1 MRNINWKAVLGI
13 ASAVIAGLVA
23 FSGEVSNQKKEA
35 RINSMD
41 SRLTFLENKFGD
53 Q

>member
-1 MRNINWKAVLGI
+1 MKNINWKAVIGV

-23 FSGEVSNQKKEA
+23 FTGEISNQKKEA

>member
-1 MRNINWKAVLGI
+1 MKNINWKAVLGI

-23 FSGEVSNQKKEA
+23 FSGEISNQKKEA

-41 SRLTFLENKFGD
+41 ERISFLETKIGD
-53 Q
+53 

>member
-1 MRNINWKAVLGI
+1 MKNINWKAVLGI

-23 FSGEVSNQKKEA
+23 FSGEINNQKKEA

-41 SRLTFLENKFGD
+41 ERISFLETKIGD
-53 Q
+53 

>member
-1 MRNINWKAVLGI
+1 MKNINWKAVLGI

-23 FSGEVSNQKKEA
+23 FSGEISNQKKEA

-41 SRLTFLENKFGD
+41 KRISFLETKIGD
-53 Q
+53 